1 MNQLERL
8 LAALKLE
15 KVDRLPCASPLQT
28 GTEDLMKA
36 TDAYWPEA
44 HDDPEL
50 MATLALAAH
59 TIAGIESVRVP
70 FDISVDATA
79 FGTITGKATRLTQP
93 MLLDRSFSNPEKIE
107 SAEVPDP
114 RKDGRAPVVLEAV
127 RKLKDRV
134 KDEVPVIAAT
144 VSSFMLACQ
153 LRGEEAGI
161 MDVIKHPERIE
172 AVLKLA
178 CEWNIA
184 FAEELIDAGAD
195 VITLVDATSSGDVL
209 GPKQYQRFAMPYQ
222 KRIAEA
228 VRKKG
233 ALSVLHICGNTSR
246 NIEYMAQTGVNGISV
261 EQSIDLKAVKQV
273 IAGRA
278 ALVGN
283 VDPTN
288 TLVRKK
294 PADVEAE
301 VKQCIEDGT
310 DIVAPGCGFSP
321 ETPLENMKAMV
332 EATKR
337 FGAK

>member
-36 TDAYWPEA
+36 TGAYWPEA

-50 MATLALAAH
+50 MAKLALAAH
-59 TIAGIESVRVP
+59 TMGGIESVRVP
-70 FDISVDATA
+70 FDVAVDATA
-79 FGTITGKATRLTQP
+79 FGTIAGKATRLTQP
-93 MLLDRSFSNPEKIE
+93 MLLDRPFSNPEKIE

-114 RKDGRAPVVLEAV
+114 RKSGRAPVVLEAV
-127 RKLKDRV
+127 KKLKDTL
-134 KDEVPVIAAT
+134 KDEVPVIAAIT
-144 VSSFMLACQ
+144 STFMLACQ
-153 LRGEEAGI
+153 LRGDEAGI
-161 MDVIKHPERIE
+161 MDVIKRPQTIE
-172 AVLKLA
+172 SVLQLA

-184 FAEELIDAGAD
+184 YAEELLDAGAD
-195 VITLVDATSSGDVL
+195 IITLVDATSSGDIL
-209 GPKQYQRFAMPYQ
+209 GPKQYERFAMPYQ
-222 KRIAEA
+222 KKIADA

-233 ALSVLHICGNTSR
+233 ALTVLHICGNTSK
-246 NIEYMAQTGVNGISV
+246 NLEYMVTTGVNGISV
-261 EQSIDLKAVKQV
+261 DQSMNLKKVREV
-273 IAGRA
+273 LAGRA
-278 ALVGN
+278 AVVGN

-294 PADVEAE
+294 PEDVEAE
-301 VKQCIEDGT
+301 VKRCIEDGT
-310 DIVAPGCGFSP
+310 NIVAPGCGFSP

-337 FGAK
+337 YGAV